1 MKLLCLVAVV
11 ASLLVPPAQA
21 NKSSEDIRC
30 KCICPPYRN
39 ISGHIY
45 NQNVS
50 QKDCNCLHVVEPMPV
65 PGHDVEAYCLLCECK
80 YEERSTTTIK
90 IIIVIYLSVVGA
102 LLLYMAFLMLV
113 DPLIRKPDA
122 YTERLHNEEENER
135 ELPCA
140 LPGAWAWPELSPTWR
155 QAAPAHRLG
164 IHLPVTAAFQAEG
177 RMLALWRP
185 PPPSGPGQTRSWS
198 AWRALS
204 SGGSCRCRSSGR
216 RSSIGTRCSA
226 KWPAQ
231 PSHGQGQGRM
241 VLGPP
246 SRSVPPLGLPFKA
259 RGIFSS
265 PLFRNVLS
273 QLTWDACWVPGLSLP
288 AWGFGGGGCHRP
300 GGGGGLRLS
309 PCCPRHH
316 FPGSRSWE
324 VSV

>member
-1 MKLLCLVAVV
+1 MPAPPGLRSMKLLCLVAVV

-177 RMLALWRP
+177 R
-185 PPPSGPGQTRSWS
+185 
-198 AWRALS
+198 
-204 SGGSCRCRSSGR
+204 
-216 RSSIGTRCSA
+216 
-226 KWPAQ
+226 
-231 PSHGQGQGRM
+231 
-241 VLGPP
+241 
-246 SRSVPPLGLPFKA
+246 
-259 RGIFSS
+259 
-265 PLFRNVLS
+265 
-273 QLTWDACWVPGLSLP
+273 
-288 AWGFGGGGCHRP
+288 
-300 GGGGGLRLS
+300 
-309 PCCPRHH
+309 
-316 FPGSRSWE
+316 
-324 VSV
+324 